1 MTSGDPD
8 ILVIGAGVSGLTT
21 AVCLAEAGRSVTVA
35 AADRPQHT
43 TSAAAGAVW
52 GPHLV
57 GMDERVSRWGDVTL
71 ATLAE
76 LAADPAAT
84 GVRLASGLAA
94 SGPPLAEPFDWVSQV
109 DGVRPCQPTELP
121 AGYAAGWWLIAP
133 IVSMPVYL
141 GYLHT
146 RLERAGGTLLEARFG
161 SLSEAAGLTAAT
173 TIVNCSGTGARR
185 LVPDPDVT
193 PVRGQV
199 VVVANPGISEFF
211 VGVDDGPGDTCYFFP
226 HGDFVVLGGTEEP
239 GNWSLEPDPVTA
251 ERILRRCAATEPLLA
266 DAPVIMHRV
275 GLRPVRPS
283 VRLEAETTGDG
294 RRVVHNYG
302 HGGAGVT
309 LSWGCALDVAAEILG

>member
-1 MTSGDPD
+1 VTSGDPD

-84 GVRLASGLAA
+84 GVRLASGLVA

-109 DGVRPCQPTELP
+109 DGVRPCQPSELP
-121 AGYAAGWWLIAP
+121 AGYAAGWRLIAP

-173 TIVNCSGTGARR
+173 TMVNCSGTGARR

-199 VVVANPGISEFF
+199 VVVGNPGISEFF

-226 HGDFVVLGGTEEP
+226 HGDFVVLGGTEER